1 MTATPESPTADASK
15 RGALALA
22 VARLVWGGATGS
34 TPRPNDE
41 AAAHAFL
48 CSPQAKDKLTN
59 MLVVAD
65 AAAAEHLAKA
75 EGGGSEGVAAAQ
87 RAARAKK
94 VADAA
99 AAAAKKVADAAAA
112 AAKKV
117 ADAAAAAA
125 KRAAAAEAKRAAAAG
140 PRRRRRPSV
149 LLRRQ

>member
-112 AAKKV
+112 AAK
-117 ADAAAAAA
+117 
-125 KRAAAAEAKRAAAAG
+125 RAAAAEAKRAAAAG